1 MFQNPRRSRQARNFC
16 NKCSKNSRSQI
27 VFPYF
32 RTDIFRKLTLGAGDI
47 LWKVSRTNNEWQL
60 ERGSHLMVFTLSGI
74 WKYMIYPMK
83 TGFSSSIYL
92 CRTCHFHLSYII
104 ISSKIGTYLD
114 CESTEAIIHACMTTN
129 LDYCNAI
136 LYGLPKVLL
145 NRLQLVQNR
154 AACIVTLTTKYSM
167 NILHPA

>member
-1 MFQNPRRSRQARNFC
+1 MGNHTIFQMFKNHRRGRQARNFC
-16 NKCSKNSRSQI
+16 NKCSKNSSSQI

-32 RTDIFRKLTLGAGDI
+32 RTDIFRKLTSGAPDSLLGIFCERSLGLI
-47 LWKVSRTNNEWQL
+47 MSGNWKEEAISW
-60 ERGSHLMVFTLSGI
+60 F
-74 WKYMIYPMK
+74 
-83 TGFSSSIYL
+83 
-92 CRTCHFHLSYII
+92 RTCHFHLTYII

-145 NRLQLVQNR
+145 NYLQLVQNR
-154 AACIVTLTTKYSM
+154 AVHIVTFTKKYSM